1 MLKSGTAYSVVDLKN
16 ASTYAEARA
25 AVINWI
31 GKNPEKAADF
41 ASPDKDGVGAGSVRL
56 GDYEVDGGTR
66 FQMFLTDGFM
76 AKINALN
83 GAAADTGLSAE
94 ELYGASRKLFEG
106 SSPYSGNVSAEGFGA
121 APAYSGY
128 SQRPSAVYTG
138 KYAENR
144 LNKTALSFEMDK
156 ASRALGAF
164 RGTGRG
170 PAGAERYYES
180 AMKAYSDFS
189 SFASPLKSRNML
201 NDAEAETLERTRLGL
216 RRALAG
222 LSLRIMTLYTEDM
235 SRSITD
241 ENAAGFGEMRLAI
254 RALLEKL
261 DAAAASA
268 ADSRADTVSVAAV
281 LVSAHAEFGRIYMR
295 YSVYRAAEK
304 LGVRSSSVGYSCLY
318 DYLISLWLARISPRS
333 PMPVLRQSLAGIPA
347 VVDASLA
354 RAASGD
360 VNGVVSDG
368 KFRDAEYAVDKLV
381 SYSAFNRRLQFFF
394 WGLFFRPFEV
404 AVRVSGGRIK
414 LVPEMTFFSV
424 RASGKRSF

>member
-1 MLKSGTAYSVVDLKN
+1 
-16 ASTYAEARA
+16 
-25 AVINWI
+25 
-31 GKNPEKAADF
+31 
-41 ASPDKDGVGAGSVRL
+41 
-56 GDYEVDGGTR
+56 
-66 FQMFLTDGFM
+66 
-76 AKINALN
+76 
-83 GAAADTGLSAE
+83 
-94 ELYGASRKLFEG
+94 
-106 SSPYSGNVSAEGFGA
+106 
-121 APAYSGY
+121 
-128 SQRPSAVYTG
+128 
-138 KYAENR
+138 
-144 LNKTALSFEMDK
+144 
-156 ASRALGAF
+156 
-164 RGTGRG
+164 
-170 PAGAERYYES
+170 
-180 AMKAYSDFS
+180 
-189 SFASPLKSRNML
+189 ML